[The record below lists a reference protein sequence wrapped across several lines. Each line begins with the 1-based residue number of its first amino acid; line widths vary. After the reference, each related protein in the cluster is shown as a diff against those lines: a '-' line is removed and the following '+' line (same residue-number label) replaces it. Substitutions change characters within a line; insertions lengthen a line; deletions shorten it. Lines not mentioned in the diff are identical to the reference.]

1 MIKIQEAL
9 QCSCR
14 LYYPRNAPYIFLVHQ
29 DSEVHVRYNQYSP
42 YHFHK
47 IAPYLGNPDCSVAR
61 VNKTE
66 TT

>member
-1 MIKIQEAL
+1 MLFVLIYQICNKLLE
-9 QCSCR
+9 
-14 LYYPRNAPYIFLVHQ
+14 VHQ
-29 DSEVHVRYNQYSP
+29 DSEVHVLYNEYSP

-47 IAPYLGNPDCSVAR
+47 IAPYLGKPDFSVAR

>member
-1 MIKIQEAL
+1 MLFVLIYQICNKLLE
-9 QCSCR
+9 
-14 LYYPRNAPYIFLVHQ
+14 VHQ
-29 DSEVHVRYNQYSP
+29 DSEVHVRYNEYSP

-47 IAPYLGNPDCSVAR
+47 IAPYLGKPDFSVAR